1 MALRTSD
8 FDRLY
13 RRAQRRE
20 RSRRFLVLA
29 SPSERGAT
37 RWGLSVKARLGGAV
51 TRNRIKRRL
60 REILRGARRGGL
72 PPAAA
77 GWDIVVQPLTA
88 AVATAEFA
96 ELSDEL
102 RGLLER
108 ALRPPAGRAGPQKSS

>member
-13 RRAQRRE
+13 RKAERRE

-29 SPSERGAT
+29 SHAAQRET

-51 TRNRIKRRL
+51 VRNRIKRRL
-60 REILRGARRGGL
+60 REILRGVRRGGL
-72 PPAAA
+72 PP

-88 AVATAEFA
+88 EVATAEFA
-96 ELSDEL
+96 ALRDELS
-102 RGLLER
+102 GLLER
-108 ALRPPAGRAGPQKSS
+108 ALRSQKSS

>member
-13 RRAQRRE
+13 RKAERRE

-29 SPSERGAT
+29 ARRPEASGRET

-51 TRNRIKRRL
+51 VRNRIKRRL
-60 REILRGARRGGL
+60 REILRGAGL
-72 PPAAA
+72 PA

-88 AVATAEFA
+88 GVAEADFS
-96 ELSDEL
+96 ELSEEF
-102 RGLLER
+102 RGLLSR
-108 ALRPPAGRAGPQKSS
+108 ALRPPKSS

>member
-13 RRAQRRE
+13 RRAERRE

-29 SPSERGAT
+29 SPFGSAQGKPSGKGAT

-51 TRNRIKRRL
+51 VRNRIKRRL
-60 REILRGARRGGL
+60 REILRGAGL
-72 PPAAA
+72 AP

-96 ELSDEL
+96 ELNDEL
-102 RGLLER
+102 RGLLAR
-108 ALRPPAGRAGPQKSS
+108 ALRKDSRT

>member
-13 RRAQRRE
+13 RQAQRRE

-29 SPSERGAT
+29 SRSPEASGRET

-51 TRNRIKRRL
+51 VRNRIKRRL
-60 REILRGARRGGL
+60 REMLRGAGL
-72 PPAAA
+72 PP

-88 AVATAEFA
+88 EVARAEFG
-96 ELSDEL
+96 ELRDEL
-102 RGLLER
+102 RRLLER
-108 ALRPPAGRAGPQKSS
+108 ALRSKKDS

>member
-13 RRAQRRE
+13 RQAQRRE
-20 RSRRFLVLA
+20 RSRRFLLLA
-29 SPSERGAT
+29 SRNEQRET

-51 TRNRIKRRL
+51 MRNRIKRRL
-60 REILRGARRGGL
+60 REILRAAGL
-72 PPAAA
+72 AP

-88 AVATAEFA
+88 EVARAEFG
-96 ELSDEL
+96 ELRDEL

-108 ALRPPAGRAGPQKSS
+108 ALRAKKDS

>member
-13 RRAQRRE
+13 RKAERRE

-29 SPSERGAT
+29 APSRGAET

-51 TRNRIKRRL
+51 VRNRIKRRL
-60 REILRGARRGGL
+60 REILRGVRRGGPL
-72 PPAAA
+72 

-88 AVATAEFA
+88 EVATAEFA
-96 ELSDEL
+96 ALSDEL
-102 RGLLER
+102 RGLLTR
-108 ALRPPAGRAGPQKSS
+108 ALRPKKNS

>member
-13 RRAQRRE
+13 RKAERRE

-29 SPSERGAT
+29 SHGAQRET

-51 TRNRIKRRL
+51 MRNRIKRRL
-60 REILRGARRGGL
+60 REILRGAGL
-72 PPAAA
+72 AP

-88 AVATAEFA
+88 EVASAEFA
-96 ELSDEL
+96 ALRDEL
-102 RGLLER
+102 CGLLER
-108 ALRPPAGRAGPQKSS
+108 ALRSPKSS

>member
-13 RRAQRRE
+13 RRAERRE

-29 SPSERGAT
+29 SPSEKGAT

-51 TRNRIKRRL
+51 VRNRIKRRL

-72 PPAAA
+72 PP

-88 AVATAEFA
+88 EVATGEFA
-96 ELSDEL
+96 ALRDEL
-102 RGLLER
+102 CRLLER
-108 ALRPPAGRAGPQKSS
+108 ALRPKKNS